1 MKNFVIIGLG
11 FGDEGKGL
19 ITDYFCSKLKN
30 PLVIRFSGGH
40 QVGHTVIYN
49 DIRHMFSNFG
59 SGTLR
64 NIPTYWSKFCTIN
77 PIGLIN
83 EMNNLNK
90 LGIFPILYI
99 DERCPITTPFDI
111 KANLL
116 FEKDNDNGSVG
127 VGFGKTIERE
137 ENFYSLTFLDLFYKD
152 IFMEKLNQIKKY

>member
-64 NIPTYWSKFCTIN
+64 NIPTYWSKFCT
-77 PIGLIN
+77 
-83 EMNNLNK
+83 
-90 LGIFPILYI
+90 
-99 DERCPITTPFDI
+99 
-111 KANLL
+111 
-116 FEKDNDNGSVG
+116 
-127 VGFGKTIERE
+127 
-137 ENFYSLTFLDLFYKD
+137 
-152 IFMEKLNQIKKY
+152 